1 VKSTVSSVWLY
12 VLPLLPLLPRCWI
25 AWRFRAFMSE
35 ELSVNERAATEHRTV
50 ILALAGFSFSA
61 ALALPA
67 YGASTQADVL
77 LPTFYVVV
85 SFLCYMGAL
94 NSQTH
99 KFSRWHDQFGSALA
113 DIATLSLILAVL
125 GMVAALQPPW
135 EYFLVIVA
143 LSAFVWGG
151 DTILRFSSWCSF
163 FHGKESYDIKE
174 TNSRGPGEA

>member
-1 VKSTVSSVWLY
+1 VKSTVSSALLY
-12 VLPLLPLLPRCWI
+12 VLPLLPLLPRCWL
-25 AWRFRAFMSE
+25 AVRFRAFMSE
-35 ELSVNERAATEHRTV
+35 DLSVNERATTEHRTV

-99 KFSRWHDQFGSALA
+99 KFARWHDQVGSALA

-125 GMVAALQPPW
+125 GMVAALQPPCA
-135 EYFLVIVA
+135 YFLVLVA
-143 LSAFVWGG
+143 LSALVWGG
-151 DTILRFSSWCSF
+151 DTVLRFSSWWSF
-163 FHGKESYDIKE
+163 FHGKESYDIQQ
-174 TNSRGPGEA
+174 TNPPSSGEA